1 VSSAGSD
8 ATPPDALDIGEAGAH
23 IAALLDRLAGT
34 GPEAAATG
42 EALVRA
48 LLGLYGAGLDRIL
61 TALQHAAPEA
71 LLTLAEDPLVAGLLA
86 LHDLHPRTVRQRVE
100 AALEGVRPYLASH
113 GGDVS
118 VLSVEDGVVRLRL
131 EGTCNGCG
139 SSQATLEH
147 AVEGAVAA
155 AAPEV
160 EHIEVEGVAT
170 PPDPHDGLIPLESLL
185 RCPTEVEEL
194 LLEKEP

>member
-1 VSSAGSD
+1 VSGAGSD
-8 ATPPDALDIGEAGAH
+8 ATPPDALDIGEAGTH
-23 IAALLDRLAGT
+23 IAALLDRLAET
-34 GPEAAATG
+34 GPDAAATG

-48 LLGLYGAGLDRIL
+48 LLGLYGAGLERIL
-61 TALQHAAPEA
+61 TALQQAAPEA

-100 AALEGVRPYLASH
+100 AALDGVRPYLASH

-139 SSQATLEH
+139 SSRATLEH

-160 EHIEVEGVAT
+160 EHLEVEGVAT
-170 PPDPHDGLIPLESLL
+170 PPEPHDGLIPLESLL
-185 RCPTEVEEL
+185 RCPTEVEQL